1 MSITIESLNKIKD
14 VAKREELKEKI
25 KLGYR
30 MQQAEQRRSDFLE
43 FVRYMWPGFIG
54 GYHHDII
61 SEKFNRL
68 ASGECK

>member
-30 MQQAEQRRSDFLE
+30 MQQAEQRRSDF
-43 FVRYMWPGFIG
+43 
-54 GYHHDII
+54 
-61 SEKFNRL
+61 
-68 ASGECK
+68 